1 MVGGALS
8 PAYSTRDGLFRRHLA
23 LVNASVAVGFGN
35 IDGCCQELVA
45 PLAMTD
51 QSLLTKVHEL
61 SDLELAVLL
70 CLISREHCLISTPS
84 HVVDDLVL
92 ELQLVR

>member
-1 MVGGALS
+1 MLLS
-8 PAYSTRDGLFRRHLA
+8 PE
-23 LVNASVAVGFGN
+23 SVLGFGDVN
-35 IDGCCQELVA
+35 GRCQESVA
-45 PLAMTD
+45 PLAMVD

-70 CLISREHCLISTPS
+70 CLVSREHCLISTPS

-92 ELQLVR
+92 ELQLV